1 MFRII
6 ITKSYKSFTLYG
18 LGVLLAAQYG
28 RPIADAEKPFMLT
41 VSYRLHWFAL
51 WVMWWFRLLL

>member
-6 ITKSYKSFTLYG
+6 ITKSYESFTLYG

-28 RPIADAEKPFMLT
+28 RLIADTEKPFMLN
-41 VSYRLHWFAL
+41 VSYRFH
-51 WVMWWFRLLL
+51 